1 MSQSHFGAL
10 IIILITLTLGESSL
24 SSESSIDLCDIIDG
38 VVGVN
43 GPEFS
48 EVRTEM
54 VPWIGSADATATLKF
69 LCSDWSPG
77 LSLLI
82 PILSDGGFEFG

>member
-1 MSQSHFGAL
+1 MSNRLCVIDYIILVKDSLGL
-10 IIILITLTLGESSL
+10 VIIILITLTLGESSL

-54 VPWIGSADATATLKF
+54 VP
-69 LCSDWSPG
+69 
-77 LSLLI
+77 
-82 PILSDGGFEFG
+82 

>member
-10 IIILITLTLGESSL
+10 IIILIRLTLGESSL

-54 VPWIGSADATATLKF
+54 VP
-69 LCSDWSPG
+69 
-77 LSLLI
+77 
-82 PILSDGGFEFG
+82 